1 MKQTINYCLKRKK
14 INQNNK
20 KEIKYKKLINKKY
33 LSIKLKRRIFVIIG
47 MKYHLRNMKIK

>member
-47 MKYHLRNMKIK
+47 MKYHFRNMKIK